1 MSALE
6 ESLQLPFML
15 SAPALVKCVGCLR
28 RREGVL
34 VMEVGGCGIKGQAGA
49 PTCHFQAADPTMN
62 VLGLL
67 FPLLYS
73 QLLLD
78 GAFGIHRNVS
88 APRHHPP
95 SYMMRLYRSF
105 RPGQTPSEDY
115 VEQDRTKQADTIRS
129 VMSKS
134 PRLSDAEVF
143 SPDSSRRP
151 IHILSGASEPR
162 SLGAAAAVM
171 WISISPDFPI
181 QITCVAYR
189 DARWV
194 ATFDFSSLLSD
205 HYVQTAELRIR
216 IPPPTGRPANITVE
230 IQHQQDRP
238 CHRHDVCLEDQ
249 WMGLLPESSL
259 ISSSSHWRVYNVTS
273 QLVQWMEKTLSQRKR
288 RLPRI
293 RKDHPGL
300 KAVPNG
306 ANRAMLVV
314 FSHTGSKKGPQD
326 KASLLRTAERSKF
339 LLASDGQMVRRVKR
353 QRSRRGQPI
362 KRHSETLRP
371 EKEKKNLCR
380 RVDMHVDFNQIGWGS
395 WIVFPKKYNAYR
407 CEGTCPSPLGEDF
420 QPTNHAYMQSLLKHY
435 HPGRAPSPCCAPTKM
450 SPLSMLY
457 YENGEMILRH
467 HEEMV
472 VEECGCL
479 LNIPAQKSCSSEP
492 FVVRSRFTPWSV
504 TVTPVGREPSCKAR
518 SCSPE
523 RSWAQSL
530 TRVRRLGSVQ
540 SKRFVPE
547 TLDPSGWGRMAEAVA
562 NVARRINAT
571 AEEGRDTLDLSD
583 CKLISFPDG
592 VFKVLRSCTDNIL
605 KITLANNEVK
615 ALTNKFF
622 TTFTQLR
629 ELDLQGN
636 VLTKLPDAV
645 GDMEHLVSINL
656 SNNRFSEF
664 PDRLTAVRTL
674 ENINMES
681 NQISELPW
689 ERLCEMPAL
698 RTVDVR
704 SNPVS
709 LSFNQTPQTFTIIT

>member
-1 MSALE
+1 
-6 ESLQLPFML
+6 
-15 SAPALVKCVGCLR
+15 
-28 RREGVL
+28 
-34 VMEVGGCGIKGQAGA
+34 
-49 PTCHFQAADPTMN
+49 MN
-62 VLGLL
+62 ALGLL

-134 PRLSDAEVF
+134 
-143 SPDSSRRP
+143 
-151 IHILSGASEPR
+151 
-162 SLGAAAAVM
+162 
-171 WISISPDFPI
+171 
-181 QITCVAYR
+181 VAYR

-205 HYVQTAELRIR
+205 HHVQTAELRIR
-216 IPPPTGRPANITVE
+216 VPPATGRPANVTVE
-230 IQHQQDRP
+230 IQHQLDRP

-273 QLVQWMEKTLSQRKR
+273 QLVRWMEKTLSQRKR

-306 ANRAMLVV
+306 GNRAMLVV
-314 FSHTGSKKGPQD
+314 FSHTGSKKGPQE
-326 KASLLRTAERSKF
+326 KSSLLRTAERSKF
-339 LLASDGQMVRRVKR
+339 LLASDGQVVRRVKR
-353 QRSRRGQPI
+353 QRTRRGQPI

-492 FVVRSRFTPWSV
+492 FVVRSRFSLWSA
-504 TVTPVGREPSCKAR
+504 TVTPVGREPGCK
-518 SCSPE
+518 
-523 RSWAQSL
+523 
-530 TRVRRLGSVQ
+530 RVHTTYTVRFRPVQ
-540 SKRFVPE
+540 LERFVPE

-698 RTVDVR
+698 RSVDVR

-709 LSFNQTPQTFTIIT
+709 LSFNQTSQKFTIIT

>member
-1 MSALE
+1 MN
-6 ESLQLPFML
+6 ML
-15 SAPALVKCVGCLR
+15 
-28 RREGVL
+28 GV
-34 VMEVGGCGIKGQAGA
+34 
-49 PTCHFQAADPTMN
+49 
-62 VLGLL
+62 L

-78 GAFGIHRNVS
+78 AAFGIHRNVS

-105 RPGQTPSEDY
+105 RPSQTPSEDY
-115 VEQDRTKQADTIRS
+115 TEQDRSKQADTIRS

-134 PRLSDAEVF
+134 L
-143 SPDSSRRP
+143 
-151 IHILSGASEPR
+151 
-162 SLGAAAAVM
+162 
-171 WISISPDFPI
+171 
-181 QITCVAYR
+181 TYR

-205 HYVQTAELRIR
+205 HHVQTAELRIR
-216 IPPPTGRPANITVE
+216 VPPATGRPGNVTVE

-249 WMGLLPESSL
+249 SMGLLPESSL

-300 KAVPNG
+300 KAAPNG

-339 LLASDGQMVRRVKR
+339 LLASDGQVVQRVKR

-479 LNIPAQKSCSSEP
+479 
-492 FVVRSRFTPWSV
+492 
-504 TVTPVGREPSCKAR
+504 
-518 SCSPE
+518 
-523 RSWAQSL
+523 
-530 TRVRRLGSVQ
+530 
-540 SKRFVPE
+540 
-547 TLDPSGWGRMAEAVA
+547 
-562 NVARRINAT
+562 
-571 AEEGRDTLDLSD
+571 
-583 CKLISFPDG
+583 
-592 VFKVLRSCTDNIL
+592 
-605 KITLANNEVK
+605 
-615 ALTNKFF
+615 
-622 TTFTQLR
+622 
-629 ELDLQGN
+629 
-636 VLTKLPDAV
+636 
-645 GDMEHLVSINL
+645 
-656 SNNRFSEF
+656 
-664 PDRLTAVRTL
+664 
-674 ENINMES
+674 
-681 NQISELPW
+681 
-689 ERLCEMPAL
+689 
-698 RTVDVR
+698 
-704 SNPVS
+704 
-709 LSFNQTPQTFTIIT
+709 